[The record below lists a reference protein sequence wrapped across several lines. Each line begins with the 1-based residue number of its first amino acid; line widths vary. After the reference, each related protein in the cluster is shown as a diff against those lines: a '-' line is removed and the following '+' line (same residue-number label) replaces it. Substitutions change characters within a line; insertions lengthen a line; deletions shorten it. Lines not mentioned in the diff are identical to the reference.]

1 MYAQYLDKAV
11 RLSATLKQTTKN
23 TKRMNNLRKMKIAII
38 GGGIGGLTTALALK
52 QNGQEVTVYE
62 SATEIKPVGAGIV
75 MANNA
80 MQVFDKLGIRKKIES
95 AGYKISTIKITDA
108 QLNTISAS
116 DLTKFE
122 NKYGVYNVAIHRADL
137 QNILADETGFQN
149 LQLSK
154 RLLKIEQENDFKLTF
169 DDNTSIMADI
179 VIGADGIKSTVRNQ
193 LFGTGSIRD
202 TKQRCW
208 RGVTEFD
215 WSSKYNHEAFE
226 AWGKGKRFGFVKI
239 SDKNVYWF
247 AVINENLIKDNSN
260 ITELFKDF
268 HPEIVK
274 LISETQNDK
283 IIFSDII
290 DLQPI
295 NQWQKGKV
303 CLIGDAAHATTPNMG
318 QGACQAVEDA
328 YVLGKLFG
336 QGKSAEEV
344 FAQYEK
350 LRMGKAHFIVNT
362 SWTIG
367 KVAHFQNSVAVWL
380 RNALVKRIPKSANEN
395 QMDKVFNIEYEI
407 A

>member
-1 MYAQYLDKAV
+1 
-11 RLSATLKQTTKN
+11 
-23 TKRMNNLRKMKIAII
+23 MKIVIV
-38 GGGIGGLTTALALK
+38 GGGIGSLTTALALK

-62 SATEIKPVGAGIV
+62 SATAIKPVGAGIV

-80 MQVFDKLGIRKKIES
+80 MQVFDKLGVRKKIES
-95 AGYKISTIKITDA
+95 AGHKISKVKITDA

-122 NKYGVYNVAIHRADL
+122 NKYGVYNVAIHRAEL
-137 QNILADETGFQN
+137 QNILAEETGFQN
-149 LQLSK
+149 IQLSK
-154 RLLKIEQENDFKLTF
+154 RLLKIEQDKSFKLTF
-169 DDNTSIMADI
+169 DDNTSINADI
-179 VIGADGIKSTVRNQ
+179 VIGADGIKSTARNQ
-193 LFGTGSIRD
+193 LFGTGTIRD
-202 TKQRCW
+202 SKQRCW
-208 RGVTEFD
+208 RGVTESD
-215 WSSKYNHEAFE
+215 WISKYNHEAFE

-239 SDKNVYWF
+239 SAKKVYWF
-247 AVINENLIKDNSN
+247 AVINESLRKDNAS

-268 HPEIVK
+268 HPDIVK
-274 LISETQNDK
+274 IISETPSDK
-283 IIFSDII
+283 IVYNDII

-295 NQWQKGKV
+295 HQWQKGKV
-303 CLIGDAAHATTPNMG
+303 CLTGDAAHATTPNMG

-350 LRMGKAHFIVNT
+350 LRMEKAHFIVNT

-367 KVAHFQNSVAVWL
+367 KVAHFQNSLAIWL
-380 RNALVKRIPKSANEN
+380 RNSLVKAMPKSANEK
-395 QMDKVFNIEYEI
+395 QMDKVFNIDYEI

>member
-1 MYAQYLDKAV
+1 
-11 RLSATLKQTTKN
+11 
-23 TKRMNNLRKMKIAII
+23 MKIAII

-62 SATEIKPVGAGIV
+62 SATEIKPVGAGII

-80 MQVFDKLGIRKKIES
+80 MQVFDKLGVRKKIES
-95 AGYKISTIKITDA
+95 AGHKISNIKITDA
-108 QLNTISAS
+108 QLNTITAS

-122 NKYGVYNVAIHRADL
+122 NKYGVYNVAIHRAEL
-137 QNILADETGFQN
+137 QNILANEIGFQN
-149 LQLSK
+149 IQLSK
-154 RLLKIEQENDFKLTF
+154 RLLKIQQESSFKLTF
-169 DDNTSIMADI
+169 DDNTSIDADI
-179 VIGADGIKSTVRNQ
+179 VIGADGIKSTVRNE
-193 LFGTGSIRD
+193 LFGKGNIRD

-208 RGVTEFD
+208 RGITKFD
-215 WSSKYNHEAFE
+215 WTSKYSHEAFE

-239 SDKNVYWF
+239 SDKEVYWY
-247 AVINENLIKDNSN
+247 AVINESLRKNNAN

-268 HPEIVK
+268 HPEIRK
-274 LISETQNDK
+274 IISETQNDK
-283 IIFSDII
+283 IIFNDII

-336 QGKSAEEV
+336 KGKSAEDV
-344 FAQYEK
+344 FAQYER

-367 KVAHFQNSVAVWL
+367 KVAHFQNNVAVWL
-380 RNALVKRIPKSANEN
+380 RNTLVKIMPKSANEK
-395 QMDKVFNIEYEI
+395 QLDKVFNIDYKI

>member
-1 MYAQYLDKAV
+1 
-11 RLSATLKQTTKN
+11 
-23 TKRMNNLRKMKIAII
+23 MKIAII
-38 GGGIGGLTTALALK
+38 GGGIGGLTTALALI

-80 MQVFDKLGIRKKIES
+80 MQVFDKLGIRAKIER
-95 AGYKISTIKITDA
+95 AGCKISNIKITDA
-108 QLNTISAS
+108 QLNTISVS

-122 NKYGVYNVAIHRADL
+122 IKYGVYNVAIHRADL
-137 QNILADETGFQN
+137 QKILANEIGFQN
-149 LQLSK
+149 IQLSK
-154 RLLKIEQENDFKLTF
+154 RLLKIEKENDFKLTF
-169 DDNTSIMADI
+169 DDSTSIIADI

-193 LFGTGSIRD
+193 LFGVGSIRD

-208 RGVTEFD
+208 RGVAEFD
-215 WSSKYNHEAFE
+215 WSSNYNHEAFE

-239 SDKNVYWF
+239 SDKKVYWF
-247 AVINENLIKDNSN
+247 AVCDDILIKDNST

-274 LISETQNDK
+274 IISETQNDK

-295 NQWQKGKV
+295 YQWQKGKV

-350 LRMGKAHFIVNT
+350 LRMGKAHYIVNT

-367 KVAHFQNSVAVWL
+367 KVAHFQNSIAVWL
-380 RNALVKRIPKSANEN
+380 RNALVKRMPKSANEK

-407 A
+407 D

>member
-1 MYAQYLDKAV
+1 
-11 RLSATLKQTTKN
+11 
-23 TKRMNNLRKMKIAII
+23 MKIAIV

-52 QNGQEVTVYE
+52 QNGQEITIYE
-62 SATEIKPVGAGIV
+62 SAPEIKPVGAGII

-80 MQVFDKLGIRKKIES
+80 MQVFDKLGVRKKIES
-95 AGYKISTIKITDA
+95 AGYKISNIKITDA
-108 QLNTISAS
+108 HLNTISANN
-116 DLTKFE
+116 LTKFE
-122 NKYGVYNVAIHRADL
+122 NKYGVYNVAIHRAEL
-137 QNILADETGFQN
+137 QKILANEIGFQN
-149 LQLSK
+149 IQLSK
-154 RLLKIEQENDFKLTF
+154 RLLKIEQGIDFKLTF
-169 DDNTSIMADI
+169 DDNTSVNADI

-193 LFGTGSIRD
+193 LFGTGNIRD
-202 TKQRCW
+202 TKQKCW
-208 RGVTEFD
+208 RGVSEFD
-215 WSSKYNHEAFE
+215 WTSKYNHEAFE

-239 SDKNVYWF
+239 SDKKVYWY
-247 AVINENLIKDNSN
+247 AVINETMKKNNTD

-274 LISETQNDK
+274 IISETPKDK

-295 NQWQKGKV
+295 NQWQKGNV
-303 CLIGDAAHATTPNMG
+303 CLMGDAAHATTPNMG

-336 QGKSAEEV
+336 QGKSVEEI

-350 LRMGKAHFIVNT
+350 LRMKKAHFVVNT

-380 RNALVKRIPKSANEN
+380 RNALVKTMPKSANEK
-395 QMDKVFNIEYEI
+395 QLEKVFNIEYDI